1 MRQREGRAL
10 PRLGMRS
17 LFVLLGLLVLC
28 LAGAGLV
35 LFRVYDNQLIRQTEA
50 ELIAQGTSLA
60 SAFKKALLERLPERS
75 PADAPSAQAYGVP
88 VAERFRDLYKP
99 GQPLRAR
106 QAGLALGSDAVRGR
120 AEPAHAPAV
129 PADAAALAA
138 GESLAPILE
147 ETKQTTLAGLR
158 IVDFRGTVVAS
169 SGLELG
175 QSLAERE
182 EVRRA
187 LQGEMTSLLRR
198 RVSDEPAPP
207 YSSLSR
213 ETGVRVFVAL
223 PVVASERVLGA
234 VVLSRTPMTLG
245 KAFYQDRMSL
255 LAMAAILV
263 AAVLA
268 VSLLAAAFIVRPVR
282 ALIRQTDAIAA
293 GQSGGAEPLT
303 RPGTREIAQLS
314 QSFAEMSNR
323 LSERAQ
329 YIRGFAASVSHE
341 FKTPLTAIR
350 GTVELLRDHGG
361 DMDAED
367 RERFLANLM
376 QDTERLGQLVHRL
389 LELARADVLSRSTE
403 ACCVKSVVDQLVERY
418 RRDGATF
425 ATSGLEAAEI
435 QMSSDTLE
443 AILCHLIDN
452 ARVHAGKDVAILISR
467 GADVLG
473 QAVVLDVSDN
483 GPGISEANRSR
494 IFEPFFTTNRDRGG
508 TGMGLTIARA
518 LVVSHGGT
526 LELLPSTQGA
536 RFRLVLPRSSTDG
549 SSLSRAG
556 RAAPSASRP

>member
-1 MRQREGRAL
+1 MKQREGGAL

-17 LFVLLGLLVLC
+17 LFVLLGLLVLG

-60 SAFKKALLERLPERS
+60 SAFKRAMLERLPEREL
-75 PADAPSAQAYGVP
+75 ADGRSVQSYGRP
-88 VAERFRDLYKP
+88 VAEAFAGLYQP
-99 GQPLRAR
+99 GQQLRAR
-106 QAGLALGSDAVRGR
+106 LDRLALGRDVVRGR
-120 AEPAHAPAV
+120 AEPAKRPV
-129 PADAAALAA
+129 EPADAVALAA
-138 GESLAPILE
+138 GESLSPILD

-187 LQGEMTSLLRR
+187 LQGDPTSLLRR

-223 PVVASERVLGA
+223 PVVASGRVLGA

-255 LAMAAILV
+255 LAMAAILI

-268 VSLLAAAFIVRPVR
+268 VSLLAAALIVRPVR
-282 ALIRQTDAIAA
+282 ALIRQTEAIAA
-293 GQSGGAEPLT
+293 GQAQGAEALPH
-303 RPGTREIAQLS
+303 PGTREIAKLS
-314 QSFAEMSNR
+314 RSFAQMSTR

-329 YIRGFAASVSHE
+329 YIKGFAASVSHE

-361 DMDAED
+361 DMDAKD

-389 LELARADVLSRSTE
+389 LELARADVLAPSTDV
-403 ACCVKSVVDQLVERY
+403 CCVKSVVDRLVERY
-418 RRDGATF
+418 RGEGTTIATV
-425 ATSGLEAAEI
+425 GLD
-435 QMSSDTLE
+435 MSEVRMGGETLE

-452 ARVHAGKDVAILISR
+452 ARVHAGKDVVIEVRMTA
-467 GADVLG
+467 ADVKQG
-473 QAVVLDVSDN
+473 VVLEVSDN
-483 GPGISEANRSR
+483 GPGISDANRSR
-494 IFEPFFTTNRDRGG
+494 VFEPFFTTNRDRGG

-518 LVVSHGGT
+518 LIHSHGGAI
-526 LELLPSTQGA
+526 ELLSSTQGA
-536 RFRLVLPRSSTDG
+536 RFRLVLSRSSWHK
-549 SSLSRAG
+549 
-556 RAAPSASRP
+556 APIA